1 MTTPT
6 TLEETLRRRI
16 VVLDGAMGT
25 MIQRHKLGEAD
36 FRGARFAA
44 HDKDLKGNS
53 DILVLT
59 RPDVIGSIHE
69 QYLEAGADIV
79 ETNTFG
85 ATSIVQADYA
95 LEHLAY
101 ELNVEAAKVALA
113 AAKKYSTT
121 ARPRFVAGSI
131 GPTNKTLSL
140 SPKVEDPG
148 YRAVTFDQIKE
159 SYKEQIRGLLDGGVD
174 LLLPETAFDT
184 LILKACIVAIEEV
197 FAEKKRRLPVVLS
210 VTITD
215 KSGRTLSGQTV
226 DAFWT
231 SVEHA
236 KPCARATRT
245 SACPR

>member
-1 MTTPT
+1 MS
-6 TLEETLRRRI
+6 TLEETLRRRV

-25 MIQRHKLGEAD
+25 MIQRYKLGEAD
-36 FRGARFAA
+36 FRGKRFAA
-44 HDKDLKGNS
+44 HARDLKGNS
-53 DILVLT
+53 DLLVLT
-59 RPDVIGSIHE
+59 RPDVIGAIHE
-69 QYLEAGADIV
+69 EYLAAGADVI

-95 LEHLAY
+95 LEPLAY

-113 AAKKYSTT
+113 AAKKYATPE
-121 ARPRFVAGSI
+121 RPRWVAGSI

-148 YRAVTFDQIKE
+148 FRAVTFDEVKDA
-159 SYKEQIRGLLDGGVD
+159 YKEQIRGLMDGGVD
-174 LLLPETAFDT
+174 LLLPETSFDT

-197 FAEKKRRLPVVLS
+197 FDEKGRRLPVVLS

-231 SVEHA
+231 SVAHA
-236 KPCARATRT
+236 RPLCVA
-245 SACPR
+245 